1 MSWIFLLLP
10 FIFFM
15 SCGDLLDEEA
25 PKPPEKLSGYF
36 TLSETF
42 PKVSLKWDK
51 SISDDVS
58 EYHIFRS
65 QSNDFS
71 FDSIAI
77 VKPPVQLY
85 KDTTI
90 NWLDSVYYKV
100 RSRDRAGNVGSFSEP
115 LEIFCYK
122 AGGNWEIINF
132 DSSYLC
138 VNPQTNA
145 TPEIFR
151 LVLGTPF
158 ETLGDTS
165 GIMDFNQVFL
175 DTALWTGGGWMYYTY
190 KVLEAGN
197 DTSGFDTVT
206 YANTIAPE
214 YFTIDL
220 SEPEGGTII
229 FDSGRY
235 GSIYLEHTVKSCNGD
250 NLFP

>member
-1 MSWIFLLLP
+1 MSKIFLLLSLIL
-10 FIFFM
+10 FV
-15 SCGDLLDEEA
+15 SCGDLLDEE
-25 PKPPEKLSGYF
+25 PPMPPEKLSGYF
-36 TLSETF
+36 TLSETL

-132 DSSYLC
+132 DSS
-138 VNPQTNA
+138 
-145 TPEIFR
+145 
-151 LVLGTPF
+151 
-158 ETLGDTS
+158 
-165 GIMDFNQVFL
+165 
-175 DTALWTGGGWMYYTY
+175 
-190 KVLEAGN
+190 
-197 DTSGFDTVT
+197 
-206 YANTIAPE
+206 
-214 YFTIDL
+214 
-220 SEPEGGTII
+220 II
-229 FDSGRY
+229 W
-235 GSIYLEHTVKSCNGD
+235 
-250 NLFP
+250 